1 MFSRKQQKV
10 TEEQVL
16 QALSKVIDPDLGR
29 DIVSLGMV
37 KQLQVKDG
45 QVSFDYELTT
55 PACPLKGEMERMARE
70 ALRTVP
76 GIAAVDINMTAR
88 VRQTVAS
95 GPLLPSVRNVIAIG
109 SGKGGVGKSTV
120 AANLAIALAQTGARV
135 GLLDADVYG
144 PSIPAI
150 MGVRQMPRVINQGEK
165 QVFVPLEAYGVKL
178 MSIGFLLDPDTPV
191 IWRGPLVHSA
201 VRQLLGETAWGE
213 LDYLLVDLPPGTG
226 DAQLTL
232 VQSIPLTGA
241 IIVSQPQELAL
252 TIAIK
257 ALKMFKHLKVRIL
270 GLMENMSYFVCSN
283 CHERHDIFSHGGVHR
298 AAQELEVPFLG
309 EIPLAPN
316 VRETSDAGRPVV
328 ASDPESPTAQV
339 FMQIAKA
346 LAQQVSI
353 TAARQRQVISMRAV

>member
-1 MFSRKQQKV
+1 MFGRKQQSV

-16 QALSKVIDPDLGR
+16 QALSRVIDPDLHR

-37 KQLQVKDG
+37 KNLQVKDG
-45 QVSFDYELTT
+45 RVRFDYELTT

-70 ALRTVP
+70 ALGSVP
-76 GIAAVDINMTAR
+76 GVAAVDITMTAQ
-88 VRQTVAS
+88 VRQTTVS
-95 GPLLPSVRNVIAIG
+95 GPLLPSVKNVIAVG

-120 AANLAIALAQTGARV
+120 AANLAVALAKSGAQV
-135 GLLDADVYG
+135 GLLDADIYG
-144 PSIPAI
+144 PSIPGL
-150 MGVRQMPRVINQGEK
+150 MGVREMPRVIGNGE
-165 QVFVPLEAYGVKL
+165 QQRFVPLHAHGVKL

-201 VRQLLGETAWGE
+201 VRQLLGQTDWGE

-241 IIVSQPQELAL
+241 VIVSQPQEVALA
-252 TIAIK
+252 IAIK
-257 ALKMFKHLKVRIL
+257 ALKMFTHLKVRIL
-270 GLMENMSYFVCSN
+270 GLLENMSYFVCTK
-283 CHERHDIFSHGGVHR
+283 CGERHDIFDHGGAHR

-309 EIPLAPN
+309 EIPLSPI
-316 VRETSDAGRPVV
+316 VRETSDAGTPVV
-328 ASDPESPTAQV
+328 AAAPESPAAQV
-339 FMQIAKA
+339 FTDVAKA

-353 TAARQRQVISMRAV
+353 TAARQRQVIPLRAV